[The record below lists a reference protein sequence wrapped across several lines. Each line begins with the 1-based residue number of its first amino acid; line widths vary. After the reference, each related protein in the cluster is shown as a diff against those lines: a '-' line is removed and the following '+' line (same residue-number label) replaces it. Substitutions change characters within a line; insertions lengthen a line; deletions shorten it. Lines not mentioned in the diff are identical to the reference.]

1 LKKTKTVLYVGPKG
15 FPFGSAEVQRQ
26 LQISKAILSEEVRV
40 LVINNKGIHPKN
52 IIQKE
57 NIGRSGTFEGID
69 YIYTSGTPLYPPNF
83 FIRNFLK
90 VIGWLNELATILYH
104 AFTGDLACIIICTS
118 RLRRLKYF
126 WFLTRITRTKLIYDY
141 VEYFSSLSDRSM
153 KDPSNKKTFDTV
165 FFNYTDGLI
174 IISFY
179 LEQHVNSLKANR
191 PHVIVPPI
199 IDFEKF
205 DKIKNKPDEPDYFL
219 YCGSVQYA
227 DVIQFIIEAYRKSR
241 GESHGVTLILV
252 VSGPAEIISRIKLS
266 IMSDKKIKILS
277 GLPYE
282 DLIGYY
288 KNARALLIPLQ
299 DNLQDK
305 ARFPFKISEYT
316 AAGRPIITSD
326 SGAVVD
332 YFKDGENALLAK
344 TGDLEDFSAK
354 LNYVID
360 HPEIAEQIAQ
370 KSHALGERFF
380 NYKSYSPVLTDFLLA
395 NQKGQDRERKEQP

>member
-1 LKKTKTVLYVGPKG
+1 MKNPKTVLYIGPKG

-26 LQISKAILSEEVRV
+26 LQISKAILSDDVRV
-40 LVINNKGIHPKN
+40 LVINNKGIHTKK

-57 NIGRSGTFEGID
+57 NIKSSGTFEGID
-69 YIYTSGTPLYPPNF
+69 YLYTSGTPLYPPNF

-90 VIGWLNELATILYH
+90 VIGWLNELVTILSH
-104 AFTGDLACIIICTS
+104 TFSGDLACIIICTS
-118 RLRRLKYF
+118 RLRRLKYL
-126 WFLTRITRTKLIYDY
+126 WVLTRITKTRLVYDY
-141 VEYFSSLSDRSM
+141 VEYFSSLEDRSL
-153 KDPSNKKTFDTV
+153 KDPLNKKTFDTI
-165 FFNYTDGLI
+165 FFKYTDSLI
-174 IISFY
+174 IISSY
-179 LEQHVNSLKANR
+179 LEQHLNSLKANR
-191 PHVIVPPI
+191 PYVVIPPI

-219 YCGSVQYA
+219 YCGSAQYA
-227 DVIQFIIEAYRKSR
+227 DVIQFIIEAYRKSH
-241 GESHGVTLILV
+241 GESSGVALILV
-252 VSGPAEIISRIKLS
+252 VSGPTEIITKFKLFTK
-266 IMSDKKIKILS
+266 SDKTIKILS

-332 YFKDGENALLAK
+332 YFKEGESALLAK
-344 TGDLEDFSAK
+344 TSDLKDFSTK

-360 HPEIAEQIAQ
+360 HPEKAEQIA
-370 KSHALGERFF
+370 KNSHALGERYF
-380 NYKSYSPVLTDFLLA
+380 NYKSYSPILTDFLF
-395 NQKGQDRERKEQP
+395 KDRGQN